1 MEGLS
6 NMSNFCSWKR
16 SELQGLSVP
25 ILLALLML
33 LFASSVT
40 HAGSTTELENKIA
53 REERTMT
60 TLQKQV
66 KQHREA
72 ISKVKKKEKG
82 VLQELSSY
90 DQKIKLAEQ
99 KIRVLELKQEK
110 VRESIKVYQQQIEQ
124 ADSDLSSMNEA
135 FQDRLVSIYKYGGTA
150 GLELLLAA
158 PSAHEAMTTS
168 FLLSKIAR
176 QDRDIIQ
183 SVKKRKNDLKEAC
196 MLLEEKRSLLDRQ
209 AAELR
214 SAKKNYSRE
223 SSNRNDLLS
232 RLKKEKSLHLKAA
245 KELERSQR
253 EIKNKISVLAKKKK
267 ELENRRKSNTSIN
280 NSMPV
285 TYMKAGAKLAWPVKG
300 RITSGFGTRVHPI
313 FKTRSQHTGIDINAG
328 KGTPVKAAQD
338 GNILFSGWLRGYGQI
353 IIIDHGRNLT
363 TVYAHLSS
371 TGVQEGQG
379 VKLGQTIGRVGSTG
393 VATGP
398 HLHFEV
404 RVNGDARDPMK
415 YL

>member
-1 MEGLS
+1 
-6 NMSNFCSWKR
+6 MSNFCYWKR
-16 SELQGLSVP
+16 SKLQRLSVP
-25 ILLALLML
+25 ILIAFLLVL
-33 LFASSVT
+33 LISSVA

-72 ISKVKKKEKG
+72 ISSVKRKEKG
-82 VLQELSSY
+82 VLQELSNY

-110 VRESIKVYQQQIEQ
+110 VKKSIMVYQKQIKQ
-124 ADSDLSSMNEA
+124 ADSDLSSMTEA

-150 GLELLLAA
+150 GLELLLSA

-183 SVKKRKNDLKEAC
+183 SVKKRKNDLQEAC
-196 MLLEEKRSLLDRQ
+196 MLLEEKRSLLDSQ

-232 RLKKEKSLHLKAA
+232 RLKREKSLHLKAA

-313 FKTRSQHTGIDINAG
+313 FKTRSQHTGIDISAG
-328 KGTPVKAAQD
+328 KGTPVRAAQD

-353 IIIDHGRNLT
+353 IIMDHGRNLT

-379 VKLGQTIGRVGSTG
+379 VKLGQVIGRVGSTG